1 MSFKHTD
8 NKIFFL
14 VRLLGDGD
22 KFVRD
27 RVTAEFLG
35 TGEDVLPFLEIA
47 GRDERPQV
55 RDQAREIIGLF
66 AQQRLREKFHKLSYK
81 MSENRLTDLEEGVLL
96 IAEFGYPDLDGDA
109 LRGTLDSLAKE
120 INSRILPSDTPLEI
134 VDKLTTYLFHEKG
147 FSGNRERYFDAD
159 NSYLNKVVL
168 SGKGIPITLT
178 VLCMLIG
185 RRLGLPIEGVG
196 MPAHFIASYVAPEG
210 PIYFDPF
217 GKGRILTKF
226 DCGEI
231 VKKSGLD
238 FDEKFLARSDNRATL
253 LRMIHNLIVVYNR
266 TQQVERAKHLVE
278 YANILNNHS
287 TSLDH
292 IKLI

>member
-1 MSFKHTD
+1 MSFKHPE
-8 NKIFFL
+8 NKISFL
-14 VRLLGDGD
+14 IRLLGDGD

-27 RVTAEFLG
+27 RVTAEFLE
-35 TGEDVLPFLEIA
+35 TGEDSLPFLAIA

-55 RDQAREIIGLF
+55 REQAREILGLF
-66 AQQRLREKFHKLSYK
+66 AQRRLREKFRKLSS
-81 MSENRLTDLEEGVLL
+81 MLSENRLTDLEEGVLL
-96 IAEFGYPDLDGDA
+96 IAEFGYPDLDGNG
-109 LRGTLDSLAKE
+109 LRGALDFLATE
-120 INSRILPSDTPLEI
+120 IGSRLLPSDTPLEI
-134 VDKLTTYLFHEKG
+134 VDKLTSYLFHEKG

-168 SGKGIPITLT
+168 SGKGIPITLS

-185 RRLGLPIEGVG
+185 RRLNLPIEGVG
-196 MPAHFIASYVAPEG
+196 MPAHFIASYDSPEG

-217 GKGRILTKF
+217 GKGRILTKG

-231 VKKSGLD
+231 VKKSGFD
-238 FDEKFLARSDNRATL
+238 FDEKFLARADNRTIL
-253 LRMIHNLIVVYNR
+253 LRMIHNLIIVYNR
-266 TQQVERAKHLVE
+266 TNQVERAKHLVE

-287 TSLDH
+287 TNLDH